1 VFVVIFAAIGIH
13 LITRSRA
20 ATTPPNFYGL
30 NWHPVWIN
38 SGGQDAE
45 IDLMQ
50 QAGVATVR
58 LDVPWYFLEPSQG
71 TYDQTYLTR
80 LDNAVDQLYAHG
92 IDPLVIVTSAPA
104 WVTGAPSGDPNP
116 GNEPPIRTTV
126 GNGCN
131 STQTNC
137 TPYNGIQAYD
147 NFLSFL
153 IQRWSGK
160 VNKYEIWNEPD
171 GQWSWISTE
180 QNSNTAETDDAIDYT
195 TLLKSAYTA
204 AKTVNP
210 SVTILAGSLSG
221 TGSGPQLFLS
231 TMYEYGAKNYFDV
244 LSQHYYCDPPDHDY
258 CGTSSSDDSP
268 ATLANT
274 WTSGIYPIMNENGD
288 SAKPVW
294 VTETGYNSSPGGI
307 SEAQQASYLTQ
318 TFEAAKSLP
327 NVARVYWYTSD
338 GDDQG
343 GSTDYGDYYGL
354 IEADMHNANSMPAGY
369 RLKPAY
375 AAFQELASVITPT
388 PAPTLAPTVMPT
400 SASPPGHTPNP
411 APTRTPASTSPVA
424 QSSTH
429 SSQAPNAPTN
439 LRATLVTDTQIALAW
454 NASTGSASGY
464 KLYRDNSLISDQSGT
479 SYVDVN
485 LQANTSYT
493 YVVAAY
499 DSAGQVSAQSPL
511 LTVKTQ
517 AISSGGG
524 GVGPAVITLPGTN
537 TPVSLPTSSEPIVR
551 GTICIGTGQRGSE
564 VLKVDGTIV
573 STNCNLDTIYLTNGQ
588 HTVMVDQ
595 NGMVSRRVI
604 DVENKLA
611 PWQSIRNTLLEGLHG
626 NKILMNT
633 TVGGILLLLLG
644 LISWSTWIAFRPG
657 LMQSGFSK
665 LARIRKSIKI

>member
-1 VFVVIFAAIGIH
+1 
-13 LITRSRA
+13 
-20 ATTPPNFYGL
+20 
-30 NWHPVWIN
+30 
-38 SGGQDAE
+38 
-45 IDLMQ
+45 
-50 QAGVATVR
+50 
-58 LDVPWYFLEPSQG
+58 
-71 TYDQTYLTR
+71 
-80 LDNAVDQLYAHG
+80 
-92 IDPLVIVTSAPA
+92 
-104 WVTGAPSGDPNP
+104 
-116 GNEPPIRTTV
+116 
-126 GNGCN
+126 
-131 STQTNC
+131 
-137 TPYNGIQAYD
+137 
-147 NFLSFL
+147 
-153 IQRWSGK
+153 
-160 VNKYEIWNEPD
+160 
-171 GQWSWISTE
+171 
-180 QNSNTAETDDAIDYT
+180 
-195 TLLKSAYTA
+195 
-204 AKTVNP
+204 
-210 SVTILAGSLSG
+210 
-221 TGSGPQLFLS
+221 
-231 TMYEYGAKNYFDV
+231 
-244 LSQHYYCDPPDHDY
+244 
-258 CGTSSSDDSP
+258 
-268 ATLANT
+268 
-274 WTSGIYPIMNENGD
+274 
-288 SAKPVW
+288 
-294 VTETGYNSSPGGI
+294 
-307 SEAQQASYLTQ
+307 
-318 TFEAAKSLP
+318 
-327 NVARVYWYTSD
+327 
-338 GDDQG
+338 
-343 GSTDYGDYYGL
+343 
-354 IEADMHNANSMPAGY
+354 
-369 RLKPAY
+369 
-375 AAFQELASVITPT
+375 
-388 PAPTLAPTVMPT
+388 
-400 SASPPGHTPNP
+400 
-411 APTRTPASTSPVA
+411 
-424 QSSTH
+424 
-429 SSQAPNAPTN
+429 
-439 LRATLVTDTQIALAW
+439 VTDTQIALAW